1 MFLSVNE
8 RCHLELE
15 NAFPA
20 ENEVS
25 AEVQSEVENV
35 FSPAARGRAAEPARM
50 VDLIYKLS
58 PSILIG
64 MTNILKHPLI
74 S

>member
-1 MFLSVNE
+1 MGCVYHPRWVMFLSVNE

-35 FSPAARGRAAEPARM
+35 F
-50 VDLIYKLS
+50 K
-58 PSILIG
+58 
-64 MTNILKHPLI
+64 
-74 S
+74 